1 MFDVCTSCNAFFRSG
16 VSFNANV
23 VPIDI
28 CSSLEAAIEAVLQN
42 RYSTSLLNSVEKRLG
57 SPATLLKLNNSFT
70 VILQGFC

>member
-28 CSSLEAAIEAVLQN
+28 CISLEAAIEAALQN
-42 RYSTSLLNSVEKRLG
+42 RYSTNLLNSVEK
-57 SPATLLKLNNSFT
+57 
-70 VILQGFC
+70 Q